1 MEQSFADFSKNT
13 LNPGK
18 SILLWYVKSL
28 AERSSAFRILGKQY
42 ILVLIATIIFR
53 KNSLLWQV
61 PIFIDALYWKI
72 FPIYFKIVGYLKES
86 GFDEEVSRKVRESQ
100 VSYFVSLYIVTIS
113 LSILALLNNSMNRST
128 SRGEDRTACDFSNER
143 SFFEGAIWPPELCF
157 I

>member
-18 SILLWYVKSL
+18 SILLWRIKSL
-28 AERSSAFRILGKQY
+28 AERSSAFRIFGKQY

-72 FPIYFKIVGYLKES
+72 FPIYFKMVGYLKES
-86 GFDEEVSRKVRESQ
+86 GFDEEVLRKVRESQ
-100 VSYFVSLYIVTIS
+100 VRYFVSLYIVTIS

-143 SFFEGAIWPPELCF
+143 SFFEGAIWSPELCF

>member
-18 SILLWYVKSL
+18 SILLWYIKSL
-28 AERSSAFRILGKQY
+28 AKRCSAFRIFGKQY

-72 FPIYFKIVGYLKES
+72 FPIYFKIVGYLKET
-86 GFDEEVSRKVRESQ
+86 GFDEKVLRKVRESQ
-100 VSYFVSLYIVTIS
+100 LSYFVSLDIVTIS

-143 SFFEGAIWPPELCF
+143 LFFEGAIWPPELCF

>member
-18 SILLWYVKSL
+18 SILLWYIKSL
-28 AERSSAFRILGKQY
+28 AERSSAFRILRKQY

-53 KNSLLWQV
+53 KDSLLWQV
-61 PIFIDALYWKI
+61 PIFVDALYWKI

-86 GFDEEVSRKVRESQ
+86 GFDEKVLRKVRESQ
-100 VSYFVSLYIVTIS
+100 LSYFVSLDIVTIS

-143 SFFEGAIWPPELCF
+143 LFFEGTIWPPELCF

>member
-18 SILLWYVKSL
+18 SILLWHIKSL
-28 AERSSAFRILGKQY
+28 AERSSAFRIFGKQY
-42 ILVLIATIIFR
+42 ILVLIVTIIFR

-86 GFDEEVSRKVRESQ
+86 GFDEKVLRKVRESQ
-100 VSYFVSLYIVTIS
+100 LSYFVSLDIVTIS

-143 SFFEGAIWPPELCF
+143 LFFEGAIWPPELCF